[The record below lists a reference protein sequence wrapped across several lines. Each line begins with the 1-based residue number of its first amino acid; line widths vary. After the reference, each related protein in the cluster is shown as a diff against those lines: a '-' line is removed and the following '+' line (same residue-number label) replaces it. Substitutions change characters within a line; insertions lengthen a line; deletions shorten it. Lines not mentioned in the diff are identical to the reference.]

1 MQDRVALR
9 VHIIRPA
16 VSYPGVGRFRRAETG
31 ILGMEQTGAR
41 VGPHNYFSP
50 TFPLQISLP
59 KRKKGARLRG
69 RPLQFLAD
77 PSSSLAAARS

>member
-41 VGPHNYFSP
+41 VGPLFLSAA
-50 TFPLQISLP
+50 ILP
-59 KRKKGARLRG
+59 HTRPSETEKGARRG
-69 RPLQFLAD
+69 ERPLSYLPISD
-77 PSSSLAAARS
+77 CR

>member
-1 MQDRVALR
+1 MQERVALR

-41 VGPHNYFSP
+41 VGPLF
-50 TFPLQISLP
+50 LLAASLP
-59 KRKKGARLRG
+59 HTRPSETQKAPAEAGA
-69 RPLQFLAD
+69 F
-77 PSSSLAAARS
+77 